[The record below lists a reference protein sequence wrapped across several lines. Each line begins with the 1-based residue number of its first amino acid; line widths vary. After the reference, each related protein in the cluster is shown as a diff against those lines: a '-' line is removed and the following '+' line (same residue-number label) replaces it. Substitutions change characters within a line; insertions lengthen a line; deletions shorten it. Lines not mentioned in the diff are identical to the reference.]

1 MLKGAKVVQIKVSG
15 YDISRDYHDS
25 CMMDVRFDDK
35 PLPYTQQEERAFEEI
50 AIKMESV
57 NVKDGCASVDYCKG
71 IFCPSNQK
79 CVDQWRLGECQ
90 CPKGQ
95 ELNGSKCQ
103 DLNDCQLCY
112 HEGTKYCEKYENNRI
127 VAYENFNENQ
137 FYQSTSPTTVTGD
150 FPPDRW
156 YISSEFNNELINTN
170 PKVWHLSN
178 SGDADESIPISG
190 HKCVCRKGFF
200 GQFCNAQASKRAAVF
215 MSYEAVSIIIL
226 SFILFLCK
234 LFFLTLFNQILK
246 LSKIILFI
254 F

>member
-1 MLKGAKVVQIKVSG
+1 MSG
-15 YDISRDYHDS
+15 YEISRDYHDS
-25 CMMDVRFDDK
+25 CMMDVRFDEK

-112 HEGTKYCEKYENNRI
+112 QEGTKYCEKYENNRI
-127 VAYENFNENQ
+127 VAYENFNDNH
-137 FYQSTSPTTVTGD
+137 FYQSSSSSSSTNPSAVVGD

-156 YISSEFNNELINTN
+156 YVSSEFNSELREFN
-170 PKVWHLSN
+170 PKVWHLTHGDG
-178 SGDADESIPISG
+178 SGIDENLPLSG

-215 MSYEAVSIIIL
+215 MSYEAVSIILL

-234 LFFLTLFNQILK
+234 TSYIYIYIYSQINPEA
-246 LSKIILFI
+246 SKNI